1 MDGHFLPGDYPFIPI
16 FPVKRLNYNEAMTS
30 ECDLNLLPLH
40 RISGRDRT
48 SLPGLMIAPRPRK
61 TARGRE
67 LDNLFIYLA
76 LAGNAPIPLEDY
88 ASFLEKMG
96 TGFYASPGSLTSALR
111 QTAEQLN
118 QALLNRNLATTGQGQ
133 YIIGRLVLGNLRG
146 SQLMLVQSGP
156 THVFHVS
163 SEGTNHIHDGN
174 LSGRGLGFSQG
185 TPTYFSQLELNPGQ
199 QLVLCAQLPDGWE
212 SALMEGRG
220 LSTLETLQ
228 RKLLALPNDHHNAV
242 LVQVVGGKGRLNLVT
257 SAMLQVTHPEDE
269 PGGKEAPASTNG
281 PSLDVQALRDL
292 EQQSSQPQPVDDQPA
307 SPISETGEIIAPP
320 GQYQPTAPYDRM
332 PGSNERSNPAD
343 PVAAGSIS
351 GQEQEQT
358 SRVETHHGPSDRSA
372 RNQAGAQ
379 RRAKVMGG
387 LLVGLQTSRKFLQS
401 VSSGLQTLVRRMLPG
416 ENGPILQGSTMAF
429 IAILVPLSVVVIAS
443 TVYMR
448 YGRSAQYKEFYNLA
462 VQEAMGTLN
471 QPDGSIVKH
480 AWESTLYY
488 LDKAEQFQ
496 TTNDSAK
503 LRQLAQDGLDSM
515 EKIIRLDFRLAIFGG
530 LSKSL
535 QVDHMAATET
545 DLYLL
550 NSAQGNVLRFF
561 MTSQG
566 YEADTQFKC
575 GPGSYGSIDQ
585 TDQGQINVGTLI
597 DIQALPRVNLLG
609 ATLMGMDADGTLI
622 LCAANVDPKALKLE
636 VPYTL
641 WKKPAG
647 FTLNSEDYS
656 LYVLDPG
663 GNAVWIYPFDK
674 SSLTFESPELF
685 FSGNTVPNNMDQAKD
700 IAVDGSD
707 LFLLFADGHVTSC
720 TPGMGDVIPLRCND
734 PDLMTDSRAGHQSG
748 ATLAD
753 AHLVSMTFAAK
764 PDPSL
769 YMLEPD
775 TGTIFRFSPRPETLY
790 LQNLFRASAGQE
802 RSLFPGKVSA
812 MAISPNRIIF
822 LFTGSQ
828 VYFASDVP

>member
-1 MDGHFLPGDYPFIPI
+1 
-16 FPVKRLNYNEAMTS
+16 MTS

-40 RISGRDRT
+40 RIAGKDRA
-48 SLPGLMIAPRPRK
+48 SLPGLMIVPRPRK
-61 TARGRE
+61 VARGRE
-67 LDNLFIYLA
+67 TDNLFIYLA
-76 LAGNAPIPLEDY
+76 LAGNTPIPLEEY
-88 ASFLEKMG
+88 ATFLEKMG
-96 TGFYASPGSLTSALR
+96 NGFYASPGSLTSALR
-111 QTAEQLN
+111 LTADQLN
-118 QALLNRNLATTGQGQ
+118 QSLLNRNLSTTGQGQ
-133 YIIGRLVLGNLRG
+133 YIIGRLVLGSLRG

-156 THVFHVS
+156 THIFHVTP
-163 SEGTNHIHDGN
+163 EGTTHIHDAN

-185 TPTYFSQLELNPGQ
+185 TPTYFAQLELHPGQ
-199 QLVLCAQLPDGWE
+199 QLVLCAQLPEGWE
-212 SALMEGRG
+212 TALMEGRG

-228 RKLLALPNDHHNAV
+228 RKLQALPNEHHNAV
-242 LVQVVGGKGRLNLVT
+242 LIQVVGGKGRLNLLNP
-257 SAMLQVTHPEDE
+257 SMLQVARTEEAGSTQPET
-269 PGGKEAPASTNG
+269 PTPTPSR

-292 EQQSSQPQPVDDQPA
+292 EQQSSQSSVVEDQPA
-307 SPISETGEIIAPP
+307 STASEAGETDAPP
-320 GQYQPTAPYDRM
+320 ESFQPITSLDRKVE
-332 PGSNERSNPAD
+332 SS
-343 PVAAGSIS
+343 AGSRQIMAES
-351 GQEQEQT
+351 VVSESSSAETQDLP
-358 SRVETHHGPSDRSA
+358 SSMETHQGPSARA
-372 RNQAGAQ
+372 VRNQVGAQ
-379 RRAKVMGG
+379 RRARVMGG
-387 LLVGLQTSRKFLQS
+387 LLVAIQSSRKFLQS
-401 VSSGLQTLVRRMLPG
+401 VSTGFQSLVRRMLPG
-416 ENGPILQGSTMAF
+416 DNGPLLQGSTMAF

-443 TVYMR
+443 MVYMR

-471 QPDGSIVKH
+471 QNDGSIVKH

-496 TTNDSAK
+496 ITNESAN
-503 LRQLAQDGLDSM
+503 LRQLSQDGLDSM

-530 LSKSL
+530 LSKSVR
-535 QVDHMAATET
+535 VDHMAATET

-550 NSAQGNVLRFF
+550 NSNQGNVLRFF

-585 TDQGQINVGTLI
+585 TDQGQTEVGAII
-597 DIQALPRVNLLG
+597 DILALPRVNLLG
-609 ATLMGMDADGTLI
+609 VSLMGMDANGTLI
-622 LCAANVDPKALKLE
+622 FCAANTDPKVLKLE

-641 WKKPAG
+641 WKKPAA
-647 FTLNSEDYS
+647 FTLDSEDYA
-656 LYVLDPG
+656 LYVIDPG
-663 GNAVWIYPFDK
+663 GNAVWVYPFDK
-674 SSLTFESPELF
+674 SAHTFGSPELF
-685 FSGNTVPNNMDQAKD
+685 FSGNTVPKNMDQATD
-700 IAVDGSD
+700 IAVTGSD

-720 TPGMGDVIPLRCND
+720 TPGMGDVVPLRCND
-734 PDLMTDSRAGHQSG
+734 PDLMTDSRAGYQSG

-775 TGTIFRFSPRPETLY
+775 TATIFRFSPRLETLY

-802 RSLFPGKVSA
+802 KTLFPGKVSA